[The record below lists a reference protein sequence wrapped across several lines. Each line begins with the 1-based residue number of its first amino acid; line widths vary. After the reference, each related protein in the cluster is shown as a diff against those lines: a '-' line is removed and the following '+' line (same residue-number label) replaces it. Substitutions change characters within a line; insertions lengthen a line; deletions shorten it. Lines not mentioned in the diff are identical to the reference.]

1 MRRGEILNIKKSHID
16 FTRQTLP
23 NPFFPDALPMSQS
36 GQNEKQKTCLRYSQQ
51 QQITVTIM

>member
-1 MRRGEILNIKKSHID
+1 VGQIGGIGKA
-16 FTRQTLP
+16 